1 MFPKI
6 HLRCFN
12 FFQVTRAAQNLA
24 RSSGDDADAIY
35 NIPMISELF
44 LQLAHSTPYLTL
56 QWLYILIL
64 LNYCPQS
71 FWSRVL
77 APDQRVQ
84 RHDEVVVRETDS
96 MRRGNLETPPD
107 GENEKS

>member
-1 MFPKI
+1 
-6 HLRCFN
+6 
-12 FFQVTRAAQNLA
+12 
-24 RSSGDDADAIY
+24 
-35 NIPMISELF
+35 MISELF

-84 RHDEVVVRETDS
+84 RHDEIVVSRHEELLGRPVSGYLGWVTVTCFHIFCTFLS
-96 MRRGNLETPPD
+96 F
-107 GENEKS
+107 